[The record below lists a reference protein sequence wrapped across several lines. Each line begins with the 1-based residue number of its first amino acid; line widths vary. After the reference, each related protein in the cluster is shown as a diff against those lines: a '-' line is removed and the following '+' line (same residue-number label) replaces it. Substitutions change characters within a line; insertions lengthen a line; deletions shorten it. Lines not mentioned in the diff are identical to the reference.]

1 MNTMCLF
8 TDLLAIEGFIMGLVG
23 LFAIG
28 AVILAGQQLRLPCM
42 AAVLV
47 GMLSA
52 CSTPTKGGS
61 ATLFT
66 LRAIK
71 DAEIPLM

>member
-1 MNTMCLF
+1 
-8 TDLLAIEGFIMGLVG
+8 MGLVG